1 MKNILL
7 ISLSLT
13 LILSGCSSLSS
24 LKFWGSDKE
33 EVDTPAELYEIEKTT
48 NIDIKWKKKSGDYLS
63 DGRIIPSIDGEIL
76 YHGASDGKVTSF
88 SSIDGKEN
96 WSINLNHSISG
107 SIEVGF
113 RSLFYGTLDGQVV
126 SLSQKDGSL
135 NWISKVNSEV
145 LSPPVTDG
153 RIVAV
158 QSADGSITGLN
169 FRTGE
174 QEWIHQ
180 VSVPNLSLRGT
191 SVPFISEGFIFTGFS
206 TGNVAMLYPD
216 SGAVRLELPVSV
228 NEGTSELDRI
238 TDIDGKGIVAN
249 NFLVSATYQGHI
261 MSIDLRSGRQA
272 WKEEVS
278 TTKDLVESRSRI
290 VVIDDKDYVKAFG
303 LSTGA
308 ILWEQEG
315 LKLRLVSSP
324 VESKGKVVIGDF
336 EGYLHILDSKDGEFI
351 GRKKI
356 SNKPIKELSSNGN
369 DIIALDS
376 SGRLFFL
383 SLR

>member
-1 MKNILL
+1 
-7 ISLSLT
+7 
-13 LILSGCSSLSS
+13 
-24 LKFWGSDKE
+24 
-33 EVDTPAELYEIEKTT
+33 
-48 NIDIKWKKKSGDYLS
+48 
-63 DGRIIPSIDGEIL
+63 
-76 YHGASDGKVTSF
+76 
-88 SSIDGKEN
+88 
-96 WSINLNHSISG
+96 
-107 SIEVGF
+107 
-113 RSLFYGTLDGQVV
+113 
-126 SLSQKDGSL
+126 
-135 NWISKVNSEV
+135 
-145 LSPPVTDG
+145 
-153 RIVAV
+153 
-158 QSADGSITGLN
+158 
-169 FRTGE
+169 
-174 QEWIHQ
+174 
-180 VSVPNLSLRGT
+180 
-191 SVPFISEGFIFTGFS
+191 
-206 TGNVAMLYPD
+206 
-216 SGAVRLELPVSV
+216 
-228 NEGTSELDRI
+228 
-238 TDIDGKGIVAN
+238 
-249 NFLVSATYQGHI
+249 